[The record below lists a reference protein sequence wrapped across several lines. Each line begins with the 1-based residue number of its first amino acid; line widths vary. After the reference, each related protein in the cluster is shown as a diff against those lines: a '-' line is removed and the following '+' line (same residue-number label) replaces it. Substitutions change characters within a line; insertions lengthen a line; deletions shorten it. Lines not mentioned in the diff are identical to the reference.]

1 MTAPR
6 DELTELPELPEL
18 DELVEVVAAAVGA
31 DPAGLGPESRVTE
44 VCADSLDLYCLYV
57 TLDEWVPGFRLPR
70 QLDLDVATLA
80 DVHHYLVVRAEQ
92 RQARRQARG
101 QARSRVR

>member
-1 MTAPR
+1 MTEMDGPAPG
-6 DELTELPELPEL
+6 L
-18 DELVEVVAAAVGA
+18 DEVIGAVAAALGRE
-31 DPAGLGPESRVTE
+31 PAELGPEVKVTE

-70 QLDLDVATLA
+70 QLDLDLATLA

-92 RQARRQARG
+92 R
-101 QARSRVR
+101 RSRPRSR